1 MNSQWGI
8 DVTIQLYVW
17 LGFVIISVLLGVRLN
32 QLKEPEP
39 RFFLKFLFYSLL
51 GIVSFPIG
59 GFHIP
64 IGFLLSFL
72 FFPKRN
78 SRYKWYG
85 ALVGFFFFIVL
96 LFVPLFDQSGFRAE
110 SQQIGAVSIQDES
123 FDRMTNHI
131 MRRVNGEAIKLD
143 RSKMVFTRDGELQS
157 LEYLL
162 LVERSGSFQ
171 QIRITYD
178 ETGELSYQQV
188 DELNKESGRAFFEK
202 LVDFDRVLSAVQDTA
217 WEDFADRVN
226 APLIQLSFD
235 GLYDMYTYENE
246 VMLMINREGRIVKFW
261 LQRDPVLA
269 NSIQLSG
276 LTREGRTTGERYI
289 ILYNYSIHQR
299 EDLTDQ

>member
-1 MNSQWGI
+1 M
-8 DVTIQLYVW
+8 TIQLYVW
-17 LGFVIISVLLGVRLN
+17 LGFLVISVLLGLRLN

-96 LFVPLFDQSGFRAE
+96 LFVPLFDQSEFRAE
-110 SQQIGAVSIQDES
+110 SQQIGAVSIQDDS
-123 FDRMTNHI
+123 FDQMTNHI
-131 MRRVNGEAIKLD
+131 LRRVNAEGIKLD
-143 RSKMVFTRDGELQS
+143 RSKMVFTRDGDLQS

-162 LVERSGSFQ
+162 LVERSNSFQ

-178 ETGELSYQQV
+178 ESGELSYRQV
-188 DELNKESGRAFFEK
+188 DELNKDSGRAFFEK
-202 LVDFDRVLSAVQDTA
+202 LVDFDRVLSAVGDTEWQDFV
-217 WEDFADRVN
+217 DQVN
-226 APLIQLSFD
+226 APLVQLAFD

-246 VMLMINREGRIVKFW
+246 AMFMINREGRVVKFW

-276 LTREGRTTGERYI
+276 LTREGRSTGERYI